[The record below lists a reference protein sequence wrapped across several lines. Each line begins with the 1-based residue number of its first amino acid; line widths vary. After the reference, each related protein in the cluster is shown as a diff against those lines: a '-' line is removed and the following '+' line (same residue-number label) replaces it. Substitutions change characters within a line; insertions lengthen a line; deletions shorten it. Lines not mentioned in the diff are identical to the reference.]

1 MKLITS
7 EIDRKLRFYYRQN
20 LSEDGL
26 PLERGRL
33 DPYPPLKLFTPWGK
47 ATWLISE
54 RDDEEPDQ
62 LFGLADLGFGC
73 PELGWISLAELEAL
87 QGPWGLKVE
96 RDRHFTPTMTIS
108 EYAEKARAAGRI
120 DA

>member
-1 MKLITS
+1 MQLITS

-33 DPYPPLKLFTPWGK
+33 DPYPPLKLFTPWGA

-54 RDDEEPDQ
+54 RDDEEPEDRAIAIARK
-62 LFGLADLGFGC
+62 FVDKATGDA
-73 PELGWISLAELEAL
+73 I
-87 QGPWGLKVE
+87 E
-96 RDRHFTPTMTIS
+96 RAIR
-108 EYAEKARAAGRI
+108 E
-120 DA
+120 